1 MSAIKHKHD
10 ELAAG
15 HLIDAI
21 GPQRFLRLH
30 DALAGA
36 SREEASTVLGI
47 ISDAIDT
54 QDRVLEQLREIHSFV
69 RGIAT
74 TGIPA
79 REGAAT
85 PTEQPVSA
93 Q

>member
-1 MSAIKHKHD
+1 MSAIEREHPA
-10 ELAAG
+10 LAAG
-15 HLIDAI
+15 RLLDAI
-21 GPQRFLRLH
+21 GPDRFTRLY

-69 RGIAT
+69 RGIAD

>member
-1 MSAIKHKHD
+1 MSATEHKHD

-15 HLIDAI
+15 RLIDAI

-54 QDRVLEQLREIHSFV
+54 QDRVLEQLREIHSFM
-69 RGIAT
+69 RGIAM

-79 REGAAT
+79 REAAT
-85 PTEQPVSA
+85 PPEQPVSA

>member
-1 MSAIKHKHD
+1 MSAI
-10 ELAAG
+10 ELEQRALAAG
-15 HLIDAI
+15 RLMDAI
-21 GPQRFLRLH
+21 GPQRFLRLY

-36 SREEASTVLGI
+36 SREEAGTVLGI

-74 TGIPA
+74 AGAPT

-85 PTEQPVSA
+85 PAEQPVSA